1 MAFTVA
7 ERSTSPIG
15 AFAAD
20 WTPRVLSIVRIVVA
34 LLIIEHG
41 TQKLFGFPVPSANG
55 TPTAFSLIWYA
66 AVLEFAGGLL
76 LLGGLATRL
85 TAFVLS
91 GEMAFAYWIAHAP
104 RSPFPVA
111 NGGDAAILF
120 CFIFLFFAAA
130 GGGAWSLDR
139 LIERRGLE

>member
-1 MAFTVA
+1 MAFTAA
-7 ERSTSPIG
+7 ERSASPVG

-20 WTPRVLSIVRIVVA
+20 WTPQVLSIVRIVVA

-41 TQKLFGFPVPSANG
+41 AQKLFGFPTPSANG
-55 TPTAFSLIWYA
+55 SPAAFSLIWYA
-66 AVLEFAGGLL
+66 AVLEFFGGLL

-85 TAFVLS
+85 AAFVLS
-91 GEMAFAYWIAHAP
+91 GEMAFAYWMAHAP
-104 RSPFPVA
+104 RSPFPIV

-139 LIERRGLE
+139 LMQRRGLA